1 MANFG
6 WAYVD
11 CSEAGS
17 APSGQAAGPTGSVQF
32 LTGHNATNGLANFV
46 FHTASLSGYVPNTLI
61 LSGNFIVTGAIS
73 ASTYHIKDIAVIDAT
88 GSTSFGDTTDDVHVR
103 TGSLVVN
110 GAGLSYGLT
119 PALSVSAPDQWT
131 KVGGFAGRY
140 QGLATANSS
149 LLPEVHI
156 YGLKRTTAMTLNVPE
171 ASTVPAGFFW
181 ILKDE
186 VTSRTGAGNNIKITS
201 SSPIQQTFDGAAEYI
216 LTGTMPAISLY
227 SNGTNWFVF

>member
-11 CSEAGS
+11 CSEAGTETG
-17 APSGQAAGPTGSVQF
+17 GQAAGPTGSVQF

-46 FHTASLSGYVPNTLI
+46 FHTASESGYNPNTLI
-61 LSGNFIVTGAIS
+61 LSGNLIITGAIS

-88 GSTSFGDTTDDVHVR
+88 GSTTFGDTTDDVHVR
-103 TGSLVVN
+103 TGSLVVS
-110 GAGLSYGLT
+110 GRGLSAGLN
-119 PALSVSAPDQWT
+119 PALSASAPDRWV

-140 QGLATANSS
+140 QGLATATTT
-149 LLPEVHI
+149 LDTDRHI
-156 YGLKRTTAMTLNVPE
+156 YGLKRTTAMILNVPE
-171 ASTVPAGFFW
+171 ASTVPEGFFW
-181 ILKDE
+181 IIKDE
-186 VTSRTGAGNNIKITS
+186 VASRTGAGNNIKITS
-201 SSPIQQTFDGAAEYI
+201 SSPIQQTFDGAEEYI